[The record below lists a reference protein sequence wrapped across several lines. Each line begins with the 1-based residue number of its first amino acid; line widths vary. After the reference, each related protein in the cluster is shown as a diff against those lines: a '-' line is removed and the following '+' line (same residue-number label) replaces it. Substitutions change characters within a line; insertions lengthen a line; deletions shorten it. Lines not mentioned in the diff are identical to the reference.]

1 MDKNK
6 IILLDLNYTLVSNQQ
21 ATRLLRPFSLRMEK
35 EEYRKDLLDA
45 IQDNYVVI
53 VTARPEY
60 QKQNTL
66 ANIWKKMNWYPA
78 ESYFNDINA
87 EPPAF
92 KESALRRFIF
102 PKHGSAGSQYLAI
115 ESNPKTR
122 AMYARYGIE
131 AVPYETF
138 IKNYKKSKIE
148 ETSLF

>member
-1 MDKNK
+1 MEKR

-21 ATRLLRPFSLRMEK
+21 STRLLRPFSLRMEK

-102 PKHGSAGSQYLAI
+102 PKHGSTGSQYLAI

-138 IKNYKKSKIE
+138 IKNYKKTKIE

>member
-1 MDKNK
+1 MEKR

-21 ATRLLRPFSLRMEK
+21 STRLLRPFSLRMEK

-66 ANIWKKMNWYPA
+66 VNIWKKMNWYPA

-102 PKHGSAGSQYLAI
+102 PKHGSTGSQYLAI

-138 IKNYKKSKIE
+138 IKNYKKTKIE

>member
-1 MDKNK
+1 MEKR

-21 ATRLLRPFSLRMEK
+21 STRLLRPFSLRMEK

-102 PKHGSAGSQYLAI
+102 PKHGSTESQYLAI

-138 IKNYKKSKIE
+138 IKNYKKTKIE

>member
-1 MDKNK
+1 MEKR

-21 ATRLLRPFSLRMEK
+21 STRLLRPFSLRMEK

-102 PKHGSAGSQYLAI
+102 PKHGSTGSKYLAI

-138 IKNYKKSKIE
+138 IKNYKKTKIE

>member
-60 QKQNTL
+60 QKHDTL
-66 ANIWKKMNWYPA
+66 ANVWKKMNWYPA

-87 EPPAF
+87 EPPVF

-102 PKHGSAGSQYLAI
+102 PKHGSVGSQYLAI
-115 ESNPKTR
+115 ESNPKNSCYVCEIRHRSCTLR
-122 AMYARYGIE
+122 NVHQE
-131 AVPYETF
+131 
-138 IKNYKKSKIE
+138 NKIE

>member
-1 MDKNK
+1 VEKR

-21 ATRLLRPFSLRMEK
+21 STRLLRPFSLRMEK

-102 PKHGSAGSQYLAI
+102 PKHGSTGSQYLAI

-138 IKNYKKSKIE
+138 IKNYKKTKIE

>member
-1 MDKNK
+1 MEKR

-21 ATRLLRPFSLRMEK
+21 STRLLRPFSLRMEK

-122 AMYARYGIE
+122 AMYARYGIK

-138 IKNYKKSKIE
+138 IKNYKKTKIE

>member
-1 MDKNK
+1 MEKR

-21 ATRLLRPFSLRMEK
+21 STRLLRPFSLRMEK

-45 IQDNYVVI
+45 IQENYVVI

-78 ESYFNDINA
+78 EAYFNDINA

-102 PKHGSAGSQYLAI
+102 PKHGSTGSQYLAI

-138 IKNYKKSKIE
+138 IKNYKKTKIE

>member
-45 IQDNYVVI
+45 IRNNDVVI

-60 QKQNTL
+60 QKQNTID
-66 ANIWKKMNWYPA
+66 NIFRKMNWYPA

-87 EPPAF
+87 EPPVF

-102 PKHGSAGSQYLAI
+102 SKHGSAGSRYLAI
-115 ESNPKTR
+115 ESNPRTR
-122 AMYARYGIE
+122 AMYARYGIK

-138 IKNYKKSKIE
+138 IKDYKKPKIE